1 MRVLSGTSRFVLFVA
16 FGAAAQA
23 SATGA
28 TQTNGGVDGLYSLVQ
43 RRIPAHSQSFNFVL
57 VPDDTLLDT
66 FTLSDIDAH
75 GGQGNT
81 QSQINIQCTS
91 ISACARGLYT
101 YLTEYG
107 GVDIWWT
114 GSRLDD
120 LPQQLPSIGTPVTH
134 SSLVK
139 YRYFFNTATFS
150 YTTAFYSFNDWE
162 LLLDWMAL
170 RGVNL
175 PLAWVGYEYILIQVF
190 REAGLGDSDIVSFLS
205 GPPFQVWNRFGNIQS
220 SWGGALPMQWVNDQ
234 FDLQKRL
241 IPRMVELGMTPVM
254 HSFTGFVPSALAMVY
269 PNASII
275 VGGQWEGF
283 PSTYTNDSFLE
294 PSDPLFFT
302 LQKLFIDKQ
311 TAAYGNV
318 SHIYTL
324 DQYNENN
331 PYSNN
336 ASYLQSIASNTFAS
350 LRAADPEAI
359 WMMQGWMFFSSE
371 TFWTTE
377 LVQAYLG
384 SVPGNDS
391 MIILDLYSEAQPQWQ
406 RLDGYYGKQWIWCEL
421 HDYGGNMGLEG
432 NFVNITVAPLSA
444 LTSVGSSMVGM
455 GLTPEGLEGN
465 EIVYDVLLDQ
475 AWSPTPIHRTA
486 YVSSWV
492 SRRYNVGNL
501 PPAAVDAWQLLA
513 STVYN
518 NQNPLAQAT
527 VKSILELAPALT
539 GLVNLTGHHPTL
551 VFYDTN
557 TTIVPALQMLIQA
570 SHVSHPLSAHPEFRY
585 DLVDVTRQLLA
596 NRFIDLYTSLVD
608 VFNEPTTDAAEV
620 EAAGKPLL
628 ALLSDLDA
636 LLLASPY
643 FRLSNWLD
651 AARRWSHGNATYAAY
666 LEYTARNQITL
677 WGPTGEINDYASKQW
692 GGLVGGY
699 YAARWEAF
707 VRYLVGSKQNGTA
720 YDASVVK
727 NLMVSIGK
735 WWDDQS
741 QVGDS
746 VGGGGEGA
754 GDVLEIVCALA
765 SKYA

>member
-1 MRVLSGTSRFVLFVA
+1 MKKKKKR
-16 FGAAAQA
+16 
-23 SATGA
+23 
-28 TQTNGGVDGLYSLVQ
+28 
-43 RRIPAHSQSFNFVL
+43 
-57 VPDDTLLDT
+57 
-66 FTLSDIDAH
+66 
-75 GGQGNT
+75 
-81 QSQINIQCTS
+81 
-91 ISACARGLYT
+91 

-114 GSRLDD
+114 GSRLDE
-120 LPQQLPSIGTPVTH
+120 LPQELPYVGTPVTR
-134 SSLVK
+134 SSIVK
-139 YRYFFNTATFS
+139 YRYFFNTVTFS
-150 YTTAFYSFNDWE
+150 YTTAFYTFDDWA

-175 PLAWVGYEYILIQVF
+175 PLAWVGYEHILIQVF
-190 REAGLGDSDIVSFLS
+190 REAGLCDEDIYSFLS
-205 GPPFQVWNRFGNIQS
+205 GPPFQAWNRFGNIQG
-220 SWGGALPMQWVNDQ
+220 SWGGELPMQWVSDQ
-234 FDLQKRL
+234 FNLQKQL
-241 IPRMVELGMTPVM
+241 LQRMLELGMTPVM
-254 HSFTGFVPSALAMVY
+254 PSFTGFVPSALSTLY
-269 PNASII
+269 PNASIV

-283 PSTYTNDSFLE
+283 PSAYTNDSFLE
-294 PSDPLFFT
+294 PFDPLFLT
-302 LQKLFIDKQ
+302 LQKSFIDKQ
-311 TAAYGNV
+311 TAAYGSV

-336 ASYLQSIASNTFAS
+336 ASYLQTIASSTFAS

-377 LVQAYLG
+377 LVHAYLG
-384 SVPGNDS
+384 AVPGNDS

-406 RLDGYYGKQWIWCEL
+406 RLDSYYGKNWIWCEL

-432 NFVNITVAPLSA
+432 NFVNVTVAPISA
-444 LTSVGSSMVGM
+444 LASAGKSMVGM

-475 AWSPTPIHRTA
+475 AWSPTPINRTS

-492 SRRYNVGNL
+492 SRRYNVANL
-501 PPAAVDAWQLLA
+501 PPVAVDAWQLLA

-518 NQNPLAQAT
+518 NQNPSAQAT

-557 TTIVPALQMLIQA
+557 TTIVPALQMLINA
-570 SHVSHPLSAHPEFRY
+570 SCDSHPLTTNPEFQY

-596 NRFIDLYTSLVD
+596 NRFIGLYESLVG
-608 VFNEPTTDAAEV
+608 VFNTSTTDADAV
-620 EAAGKPLL
+620 AAAGKPLL
-628 ALLSDLDA
+628 ELLCDLDD
-636 LLLASPY
+636 LLRSNPH

-651 AARRWSHGNATYAAY
+651 AARGWSHGNVTYAAY

-692 GGLVGGY
+692 GGLVRDY
-699 YAARWEAF
+699 YVPRWEAF
-707 VRYLVGSKQNGTA
+707 VEYLAGSKRNGTA
-720 YDASVVK
+720 YDAGAVK
-727 NLMVSIGK
+727 ALMVSIGET
-735 WWDDQS
+735 WGT
-741 QVGDS
+741 QVGGS
-746 VGGGGEGA
+746 EGSRGGEA
-754 GDVLEIVCALA
+754 MESVLELA